1 MAIYGQQ
8 ELWIGNQGQGKRKRG
23 TCRQKR
29 RWRDDIMQQQ
39 HEPELQKKEMNGI
52 YTRRDISYTGCEH
65 SLNDDHDEHI
75 VTPL

>member
-1 MAIYGQQ
+1 MQ
-8 ELWIGNQGQGKRKRG
+8 E
-23 TCRQKR
+23 
-29 RWRDDIMQQQ
+29 Q

-65 SLNDDHDEHI
+65 SLNDHHDEHI